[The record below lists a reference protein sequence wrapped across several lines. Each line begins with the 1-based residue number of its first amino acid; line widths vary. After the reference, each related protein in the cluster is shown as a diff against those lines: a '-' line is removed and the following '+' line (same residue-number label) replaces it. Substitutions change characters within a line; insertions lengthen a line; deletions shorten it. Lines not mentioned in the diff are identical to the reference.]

1 MKNWILTLL
10 FTLGAAAASFG
21 AFFAMNKAPAPVQA
35 AARTGDAL
43 EWLRVEF
50 KLTDAQYAAIRRL
63 HEQYGKV
70 CAVHCAAIQSAE
82 QRRAPRAQIAALE
95 NRCVESMTE
104 HFQRVAAIMSP
115 AQGRR
120 YLAIVM
126 PRVHDYDHRGAPNLR
141 AQP

>member
-1 MKNWILTLL
+1 MKNWILTAL
-10 FTLGAAAASFG
+10 FALVASAASFG
-21 AFFAMNKAPAPVQA
+21 AFFAMNKAPAQVQA
-35 AARTGDAL
+35 AARAGNAL

-50 KLTDAQYAAIRRL
+50 KLTDAQYAAIKRL
-63 HEQYGKV
+63 HEQYGTV
-70 CAVHCAAIQSAE
+70 CAAHCTAIQNAQ
-82 QRRAPRAQIAALE
+82 QRGASPAQIAALE
-95 NRCVESMTE
+95 NQCVESMTE

-115 AQGRR
+115 QEGRR